1 MKGEITM
8 TIFNEY
14 EPIFRRQAW
23 EDYQDYKAELEDDI
37 MLEQMNKMYNRKGL
51 LLADY
56 LNGYNE
62 DY

>member
-1 MKGEITM
+1 M